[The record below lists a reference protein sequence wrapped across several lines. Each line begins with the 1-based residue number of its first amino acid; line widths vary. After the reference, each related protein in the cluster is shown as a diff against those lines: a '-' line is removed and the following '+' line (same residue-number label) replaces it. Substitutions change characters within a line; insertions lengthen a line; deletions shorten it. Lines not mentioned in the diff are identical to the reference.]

1 VETISSVMLEQY
13 PNLFLVG
20 LGPNVHPFFEVLSL
34 SGVQEA
40 SEEKING
47 LDLFRQRNFAQS
59 EKMCALAEYTK

>member
-34 SGVQEA
+34 SRVQEA
-40 SEEKING
+40 SEEKIG